1 MAGVVS
7 GAAGGANAYEMSQ
20 NLLALARLSG
30 ASKVCVSARALVRAC
45 VRERNVQTTNT
56 AMPKEG
62 LQHNKIPQCLK
73 NTYNIQQG
81 SANRGACKK
90 CGEIGHLAF
99 QVVCVRARVRVR
111 ACVHACVRACE
122 RACVRT
128 CVRAVVRGCVC
139 TRTCICVKT

>member
-1 MAGVVS
+1 
-7 GAAGGANAYEMSQ
+7 
-20 NLLALARLSG
+20 
-30 ASKVCVSARALVRAC
+30 VRAC

-56 AMPKEG
+56 AMPKEC

-99 QVVCVRARVRVR
+99 QVVVCAP
-111 ACVHACVRACE
+111 ACACVRASE
-122 RACVRT
+122 RASVRSCVG
-128 CVRAVVRGCVC
+128 A
-139 TRTCICVKT
+139 CVKGVVSA